1 MSAPSSTELPLLEQL
16 ETRVA
21 TLLRLPIG
29 GPEPPPGSGQVQVFR
44 AAPRYFQYSLLRW
57 SVKQV
62 FGFLGLGFGF
72 AFITALPDELAF
84 LEFFEWI
91 GVGLFIAQIP
101 FSFAVNYID
110 YKRRWYLVTDRSLRI
125 REGAWTVHERTMSFA
140 NVQNL
145 KIQQGPIARLLGLA
159 TLEVRSAGGGG
170 HEAPGGK
177 GQGLGEDLHIAY
189 FRGVDNAEAIRDLIL
204 DRLRNLRGAGLG
216 DPDEDHRRHAPTP
229 ADGSSATGAAR
240 TLLDEARALRLL
252 LERG

>member
-1 MSAPSSTELPLLEQL
+1 MSEPSPAVPAVLERL
-16 ETRVA
+16 ETKVA
-21 TLLRLPIG
+21 TFLRLPAG

-44 AAPRYFQYSLLRW
+44 AAPRYFQYGLLRW

-72 AFITALPDELAF
+72 AFISQLPDELAF
-84 LEFFEWI
+84 LELFEWM
-91 GVGLFIAQIP
+91 GLGLFIAQIP
-101 FSFAVNYID
+101 FSFVVNYID

-170 HEAPGGK
+170 HEAPNGK
-177 GQGLGEDLHIAY
+177 GQGMGEDLHIAY

-204 DRLRNLRGAGLG
+204 ARLRNLRGAGLG
-216 DPDEDHRRHAPTP
+216 DPDEDHRRHAPASAAT
-229 ADGSSATGAAR
+229 ATGAAR
-240 TLLDEARALRLL
+240 MLLDEARALRLL
-252 LERG
+252 VERG